1 MLYLVLGRE
10 GTGKTHY
17 AHRLLSQW
25 VKERQKQGVLLVPR
39 QFSFESDRGILHTL
53 GPRDACEVDVLS
65 FSRLADVVFQRFGG
79 PKKPVL
85 RAGADAA
92 MMALAI
98 ASVQDRL
105 RFFARHRASAGFVQK
120 MLEETR
126 RFKQN
131 KIAPAA
137 LAAAAET
144 LESGYLKEKAAETA
158 LIMEAYDALTAERF
172 CQSDDVL
179 DLVCEK
185 LRGSDFFRNKLVV
198 IDDFSCFSA
207 QEYAL
212 IEQMLLQAADVYVTL
227 CCDSIDNRSP
237 VSPFAL
243 TADTARRLRRLAERA
258 GVPFGGV
265 VTLRAETCGYPIY
278 AADAL
283 RHLERQ
289 LYAPRLQPFTGDSG
303 AVTFC
308 LAPSVREEC
317 DNAAMEIRRL
327 LRAGRYRC
335 RDIAVVYRDEEPYA
349 KQMRLSLKK
358 CGVPVFEDR
367 RAPIRNEPI
376 VIFVRALLELCAGGF
391 TTENL
396 MRYLKTG
403 LCGVSWDEIAEL
415 ENYALMWDLSAKDWA
430 EDWTNNP
437 DGFGVQMNDRRKE
450 KLRTLNDLR
459 RTVLTPL
466 VSLREDLKG
475 QSARNRA
482 ARLYRFLLE
491 QETDKALRDY
501 ALRLEAGGE
510 LALALEQGQVWD
522 LLMEALDTLAGTAGD
537 AVLPFRAFCDLF
549 DLVVGAQ
556 SLGKL
561 PDGFD
566 EVYLCDA
573 PRIGTQMPK
582 VVFALGLNAGVF
594 PRSPGGDRLLGRSE
608 CDRLRAV
615 LPDLPDDAAQQT
627 MTERYYIYNTLCS
640 ARERLYLSRAQ
651 SGRNGEKLNDADVVL
666 TLKSLFPDAKTLDYG
681 ALPPV
686 AFSEGS
692 ENAFSWMAA
701 HWNDNTPQLEAFRL
715 FFNEQPLWHDRLGA
729 LARAAKKETFR
740 LRDKELSRA
749 LFGRKISLSASRLEK
764 YEECPFQ
771 YFCRYGLLAK
781 PRKRAELDPASAG
794 TVVHHVLERL
804 LRENPD
810 GAWQRLPKADL
821 HAQIA
826 RILHDYMETYMGGK
840 QGKRARFLYLYDRMF
855 KTLVTL
861 TDRLLFEFSQSSFV
875 PVGFE
880 VPIAPGKAIEPFR
893 IDLRD
898 GYVEVCGVVD
908 RVDEMDKDG
917 RRYVRVVD
925 YKTGVKAF
933 SLSDV
938 LEGLGMQMVLYLVSI
953 WRSNPALTPAGVLY
967 MPARFEPYD
976 SDRADSDETKE
987 AKRMA
992 GGKMEG
998 MILNEPAVLEGMD
1011 RSLRGTLLP
1020 GKIKKSAQDVSD
1032 RCISLTQLGL
1042 LAKRMDR
1049 ILRRMGEDLHD
1060 GRVEAKPVFGKNH
1073 ANTCDWCDYR
1083 SVCGREKDGPQ
1094 RFLRGQ
1100 THEEALHTLEEEAA
1114 TDGT

>member
-17 AHRLLSQW
+17 AHRRLAQW
-25 VKERQKQGVLLVPR
+25 VKDQHKQGVLLVPR

-79 PKKPVL
+79 PKKPIL
-85 RAGADAA
+85 REGADCA

-98 ASVQDRL
+98 AGVQEKL
-105 RFFARHRASAGFVQK
+105 HFFARHRASAGFVQK
-120 MLEETR
+120 MLAETR

-131 KIAPAA
+131 KISPAD
-137 LAAAAET
+137 LAAAAEA
-144 LESGYLKEKAAETA
+144 LEGGYLKEKAAETA
-158 LIMEAYDALTAERF
+158 LIMQSYDALTAARF
-172 CQSDDVL
+172 VQNDDVL
-179 DLVCEK
+179 DLVCDK
-185 LRGSDFFRNKLVV
+185 LRGSDFFCSKLVV

-212 IEQMLLQAADVYVTL
+212 IEQMLLQAEDVYVTL
-227 CCDSIDNRSP
+227 CCDSAENRS
-237 VSPFAL
+237 VTSPFAL
-243 TADTARRLRRLAERA
+243 TADTARRLRRLAQKA

-265 VTLRAETCGYPIY
+265 ITLRAETCGYPIY
-278 AADAL
+278 ACDAL
-283 RHLERQ
+283 RHLEKQ
-289 LYAPRLQPFTGDSG
+289 LYAPRLRPFTADSS

-317 DNAAMEIRRL
+317 DNVAMEIRRL
-327 LRAGRYRC
+327 LRAGRCRC

-349 KQMRLSLKK
+349 KLMKASLKK
-358 CGVPVFEDR
+358 CGVPVFEDK
-367 RAPIRNEPI
+367 RAPIRNEPV
-376 VIFVRALLELCAGGF
+376 VILARALLELCAGGF

-403 LCGVSWDEIAEL
+403 LCSLSWDEIAAL
-415 ENYALMWDLSAKDWA
+415 ENYALLWDLSAKEWA
-430 EDWTNNP
+430 EEWTANP
-437 DGFGVQMNDRRKE
+437 DGFGMELNQRRKE
-450 KLRTLNDLR
+450 ELARLNGLR
-459 RTVLTPL
+459 RAVLEPL
-466 VSLREDLKG
+466 VSLREDMKSR
-475 QSARNRA
+475 SARDRA
-482 ARLYRFLLE
+482 ERLWRFLLE
-491 QETDKALRDY
+491 EGTDEALKDY
-501 ALRLEAGGE
+501 ALRLEAGGALE
-510 LALALEQGQVWD
+510 LALEQGQVWD
-522 LLMEALDTLAGTAGD
+522 LLMEALNTLAQTAGD
-537 AVLPFRAFCDLF
+537 AVVPMRSFCDLF

-556 SLGKL
+556 TLGKL

-608 CDRLRAV
+608 CDRLRAL

-627 MTERYYIYNTLCS
+627 MTERFYIYNTLCS

-651 SGRNGEKLNDADVVL
+651 SGKNGEKLNDADVLL
-666 TLKSLFPDAKTLDYG
+666 TLLSLFPGAKTLDYG
-681 ALPPV
+681 ALPPA
-686 AFSEGS
+686 AFAEGS

-701 HWNDNTPQLEAFRL
+701 HWNDNTPELEAFRL
-715 FFNEQPLWHDRLGA
+715 YFNEQPLWHDKLGA
-729 LARAAKKETFR
+729 LARAARKETFR
-740 LRDKELSRA
+740 LKDKALSQA
-749 LFGRKISLSASRLEK
+749 LFGQKISLSASRLEK

-771 YFCRYGLLAK
+771 YFCRYGLYAK
-781 PRKRAELDPASAG
+781 PRKRAQLDPASAG
-794 TVVHHVLERL
+794 TVVHHVLEHL
-804 LRENPD
+804 LRGNPD
-810 GAWQRLPKADL
+810 GAWQRLPKAEL
-821 HAQIA
+821 HAQIG
-826 RILHDYMETYMGGK
+826 RILREYMETYMGGK
-840 QGKRARFLYLYDRMF
+840 DGKRARFLYLYDRMF

-861 TDRLLFEFSQSSFV
+861 TDRLLFEFAQSSFV

-893 IDLRD
+893 IDLKD

-908 RVDEMDKDG
+908 RVDEMQEDG
-917 RRYVRVVD
+917 KRYVRVVD
-925 YKTGVKAF
+925 YKTGAKAF

-953 WRSNPALTPAGVLY
+953 WRSNPDLTPAGVLY

-976 SDRADSDETKE
+976 SDRTDSDEIKE

-998 MILNEPAVLEGMD
+998 MILNEPAVLRGMD
-1011 RSLRGTLLP
+1011 HSLQGTLLP
-1020 GKIKKSAQDVSD
+1020 GKIKKNARDVSD

-1049 ILRRMGEDLHD
+1049 ILRQMGEDLHS
-1060 GRVEAKPVFGKNH
+1060 GRVEARPVFGKNH

-1083 SVCGREKDGPQ
+1083 SVCGREQEGPQ
-1094 RFLRGQ
+1094 RFLQGR
-1100 THEEALHTLEEEAA
+1100 THEEALQALEEEAA
-1114 TDGT
+1114 SDGT